1 MLHISRKYMFLRR
14 SIYTRAFHSEEHTM
28 NTSCLRRAARLLAA
42 AAATALLA
50 SCGGDSVV
58 SDLNPERFLVV
69 GDDMMDVG
77 QNDYVYTVNDG
88 SPIWV
93 QTFASHYGLD
103 VQPSSKGGWGFAQ
116 GGARISAAGTAPSV
130 VEQVNEM
137 LGRTTLGKNDV
148 VLIGGGQSDIVAAV
162 EAAGGVTDAATAAVQ
177 QAASELAQ
185 QVRRIVDA
193 GATHVAVVGAPPM
206 GDTPWGRARGEDAV
220 NNLSVAFDNALK
232 LGIYD
237 MGDTVLF
244 LDVAL
249 FFDLLYDDY
258 EHHGFSNGRDA
269 VCSTPDVSTCTAAE
283 VKDADY
289 TRWLFADD
297 KHFTPEALRLFGT
310 DSYSESGFS
319 RFDDRW

>member
-1 MLHISRKYMFLRR
+1 
-14 SIYTRAFHSEEHTM
+14 M

-77 QNDYVYTVNDG
+77 QNGYVYTVNDG

-177 QAASELAQ
+177 QAGSELAQ

-206 GDTPWGRARGEDAV
+206 GDTPWGREKGRDNGDAV

-249 FFDLLYDDY
+249 FLDLFYDDHENY
-258 EHHGFSNGRDA
+258 GFSNRDA
-269 VCSTPDVSTCTAAE
+269 GVCNTPDVTTCNGNAAT
-283 VKDADY
+283 VRDANY
-289 TRWLFADD
+289 NRWLFADD

-310 DSYSESGFS
+310 DSYSESGYT
-319 RFDDRW
+319 RFKDRW